1 MANKI
6 SKAVPVMPAQQ
17 AAIYVR
23 ISKDREGT
31 ELGVER
37 QEEDCRKI
45 AERLNL
51 PVYRVYKDN
60 NLSGSK
66 YATKTRKDY
75 LQMLEDARAGFF
87 CTIIAHTSSRLTRRP
102 REHEDQITLAEEYG
116 IRFEYVASPTF
127 DLNTANGRMIA
138 RVLAAGDAQKAEE
151 TSELLTRAKLQR
163 AEQGQYLGGYRA
175 YGYEGARY
183 DDEGSLINRGRINI
197 AIVQHEVEIY
207 RECVQRI
214 IAGERIATIV
224 HDLNRR
230 GIPSPDGKQWEYGNT
245 KRILTKRRY
254 VIFDDTDPD
263 KRGTLEHHGQF
274 YRAEWPGII
283 TGDTYELMMARLKDM
298 AQNWVHGPANGRTY
312 LLSNIA
318 VCGNCETPMYGGGR
332 AQTNG
337 YQPRYRCRASD
348 NSGNPMGCGKVY
360 RGSDTA
366 AVVRDRGRVGATQ
379 RGPRRGAAAA
389 IMMGL

>member
-6 SKAVPVMPAQQ
+6 SKVVPVMPAQQ

-23 ISKDREGT
+23 ISKDREGL

-37 QEEDCRKI
+37 QTADCQKI
-45 AERLNL
+45 ADSLNR

-60 NLSGSK
+60 DLSGSK
-66 YATKTRKDY
+66 YARKGRPEY
-75 LQMLEDARAGFF
+75 EHMLADARAGYFD
-87 CTIIAHTSSRLTRRP
+87 TIIAYKSSRLTRRP
-102 REHEDQITLAEEYG
+102 REHEGQIELAENYG
-116 IRFEYVASPTF
+116 IRYAYVASPAF
-127 DLNTANGRMIA
+127 DLNTASGRMVA
-138 RVLAAGDAQKAEE
+138 RVLAAQDAAVAEE
-151 TSELLTRAKLQR
+151 TSELIARKKLERAQ
-163 AEQGQYLGGYRA
+163 QGQYLGGYRA
-175 YGYEGARY
+175 YGYEGPQY
-183 DDEGSLINRGRINI
+183 DDDKNLINRGRINI
-197 AIVQHEVEIY
+197 ALVQHEVEIY

-274 YRAEWPGII
+274 YRAAWSGII